1 MPVSRDDPPAPLQR
15 APIRMALVDEQGSC
29 LGLSDGWRSQRDP
42 GIGDAAALSLAD
54 LLSFHDTGDE
64 AAIRE
69 AVVGGRS
76 LEAMPV
82 TVADAPGRA
91 AELWLWPLATGSAPL
106 ACLVVAPPARSPD
119 PGSPP
124 GLEQLHRRHDLI
136 LEAIGEGIYGLDQ
149 QGRATFVNRAATEI
163 LGWRAE
169 DILGQPI
176 HDVHHH
182 SYADG
187 SPYPRENC
195 PIYRALTDG
204 VVHRGDDE
212 VFWHSDGR
220 AVPVEYTSTPIR
232 EHGRVTGAVAVFRD
246 ISERRALEQQ
256 RAQAQQELERVLR
269 RHELILGAAGEGVYG
284 LDAEGRTTFANR
296 AATEILGWRE
306 EDILGQVIHDVHHH
320 SHEDGSPYPREQ
332 CPVYLA
338 LTDGKVHREDTEVFW
353 HSDGRSIPVEYTSTP
368 IREAGRITGAVVVF
382 RDISERRRLE
392 LQREESFREISR
404 LKDQLERERDYLRD
418 EIRVTSH
425 YSGIVGASQAL
436 RRTLEQIEAVA
447 ATPVNVLIRGETG
460 VGKEGIA
467 RAIHDHSDRASK
479 PLVKVNCAS
488 IPAELFESEF
498 FGHVKGAFTGAHRD
512 RVGRLQLADGGTL
525 FLDEVGEVPLAL
537 QSKLLR
543 ALQEKEFERVG
554 EEHTVRVDVR
564 VIAATNRNL
573 EEEIRAG
580 RFREDLFYR
589 LSVFPIEVPPLRERL
604 DDIGPLA
611 RHFLESICEELG
623 REPIHLTRSQLATL
637 EAHDWPGNVRE
648 LKNVIERAVVLSS
661 GPRLRLEQALV
672 PARPPSVARATG
684 EADEILT
691 DVDLQ
696 ELEKANLLAALR
708 RANGRVSGA
717 GGAAELVGLK
727 PSTMAYRMKKLG
739 IDSNGGRA

>member
-1 MPVSRDDPPAPLQR
+1 MTVSRGDPRALFER
-15 APIRMALVDEQGSC
+15 APIWMASVDGDGNVH
-29 LGLSDGWRSQRDP
+29 GLSDGWRSERGFD
-42 GIGDAAALSLAD
+42 GDNPAGLHLSD
-54 LLSFHDTGDE
+54 LLSARDPDGE
-64 AAIRE
+64 AAIRR
-69 AVVGGRS
+69 AVVERRA
-76 LEAMPV
+76 LEALPV
-82 TVADAPGRA
+82 TVAGAPDRP
-91 AELWLWPLATGSAPL
+91 AELWLWPLASEPAPR
-106 ACLVVAPPARSPD
+106 ACMMVAPSGRF
-119 PGSPP
+119 PP
-124 GLEQLHRRHDLI
+124 GADPLHRRHDLI
-136 LEAIGEGIYGLDQ
+136 LGAIGEGIYGLDAH
-149 QGRATFVNRAATEI
+149 GRATFVNRAATEI
-163 LGWRAE
+163 LGWREE

-187 SPYPRENC
+187 RPYPRDNC
-195 PIYRALTDG
+195 PIYRALSDG
-204 VVHRGDDE
+204 VVHRVDDE

-220 AVPVEYTSTPIR
+220 AIPVEYTSTPIR
-232 EHGRVTGAVAVFRD
+232 EQGRVTGAVVVFRD
-246 ISERRALEQQ
+246 ISQRRALEHL
-256 RAQAQQELERVLR
+256 RVQAQEELDRVRR

-284 LDAEGRTTFANR
+284 LDADGRTTFVNR

-306 EDILGQVIHDVHHH
+306 EDILGQVVHDVHHH
-320 SHEDGSPYPREQ
+320 SHADGTPYPREQ

-338 LTDGKVHREDTEVFW
+338 LTDGRIHREDGEVFW

-368 IREAGRITGAVVVF
+368 IREDGRITGAVVVF
-382 RDISERRRLE
+382 RDVSERRRLE
-392 LQREESFREISR
+392 QQREESFREISR

-418 EIRVTSH
+418 EIRVTSQ

-467 RAIHDHSDRASK
+467 RAIHDRSNRADQ

-525 FLDEVGEVPLAL
+525 FLDEVGEVPLPL

-554 EEHTVRVDVR
+554 EEHTIRVDVR
-564 VIAATNRNL
+564 VIAATNRDL
-573 EEEIRAG
+573 EEEIRSG

-589 LSVFPIEVPPLRERL
+589 LSVFPIEVPPLRARL
-604 DDIGPLA
+604 EDIGPLA
-611 RHFLESICEELG
+611 RHFLDRICEELG
-623 REPIHLTRSQLATL
+623 RETIHLTRSQLATL

-648 LKNVIERAVVLSS
+648 LKNVIERAVVLTS
-661 GPRLRLEQALV
+661 GPRLRLDQALV
-672 PARPPSVARATG
+672 PARTPAVADVTRD
-684 EADEILT
+684 ADEILT
-691 DVDLQ
+691 DADFQ
-696 ELEKANLLAALR
+696 ALERANLMAALR
-708 RANGRVSGA
+708 RADGRVSGP

-739 IDSNGGRA
+739 IDPPSSRT